1 MENKN
6 ELYKELNF
14 SLGAMLEGCK
24 HVIANLANASALA
37 WEYLDDINWFGFYL
51 MEKGSLVLGPFQGR
65 PACVEIELG
74 HGVCGTAAKAGH
86 TVVVP
91 NVHEFEGH
99 IPCDGASN
107 SEIVIPLFVGG
118 ELFGVLDVDS
128 PSFDRFTEEDVR
140 GLEEFARIVERA
152 VDVR

>member
-1 MENKN
+1 MANKN

-14 SLGAMLEGCK
+14 SLVAMLEGCD
-24 HVIANLANASALA
+24 HIIANLANASALA

-51 MEKGSLVLGPFQGR
+51 MEKERLVLGPFQGK

-74 HGVCGTAAKAGH
+74 RGVCGTAAQAGH

-152 VDVR
+152 VEVR